1 MQVGKWKLDEKVGR
15 TWEGY
20 TPDASPRITRLP
32 LYASRRINRSQSL
45 CYELLQNAW
54 LPGIYAR
61 MVYGREISLFFTLNQ
76 MQDVVNLLERLTILT
91 VQAET
96 IAKELKKLRNE
107 QSDEDWETIN
117 NGPFDSLLNA
127 CIDLEDTI
135 DSLS

>member
-1 MQVGKWKLDEKVGR
+1 
-15 TWEGY
+15 
-20 TPDASPRITRLP
+20 
-32 LYASRRINRSQSL
+32 
-45 CYELLQNAW
+45 
-54 LPGIYAR
+54 
-61 MVYGREISLFFTLNQ
+61 
-76 MQDVVNLLERLTILT
+76 MQDVANLLERLTILT

>member
-1 MQVGKWKLDEKVGR
+1 
-15 TWEGY
+15 
-20 TPDASPRITRLP
+20 
-32 LYASRRINRSQSL
+32 
-45 CYELLQNAW
+45 
-54 LPGIYAR
+54 

>member
-1 MQVGKWKLDEKVGR
+1 
-15 TWEGY
+15 
-20 TPDASPRITRLP
+20 
-32 LYASRRINRSQSL
+32 
-45 CYELLQNAW
+45 
-54 LPGIYAR
+54 
-61 MVYGREISLFFTLNQ
+61 

>member
-1 MQVGKWKLDEKVGR
+1 
-15 TWEGY
+15 
-20 TPDASPRITRLP
+20 
-32 LYASRRINRSQSL
+32 
-45 CYELLQNAW
+45 
-54 LPGIYAR
+54 

-76 MQDVVNLLERLTILT
+76 MQDVANLLERLTILT

-96 IAKELKKLRNE
+96 IAKELKKLRDE

-135 DSLS
+135 DSLN